1 MITNRYFK
9 LSAIAITALLSQSL
23 SAQCGSDI
31 LRDRLRKQFP
41 ENIEL
46 ENTMNAA
53 VAATSP
59 VENRAAIY
67 TIPVV
72 FHVIHTNGVENIS
85 REQVLD
91 QMRVLNQD
99 YNLLNPNLSKL
110 RSVFK
115 GLEADCQIKF
125 ELATIDPNGKCFDGI
140 NRVYSPVGN
149 NHDMTNEQAKKLV
162 IWDYK
167 KYLNIWVVTN
177 IVSADASGQVLGY
190 AVFPFNNNPN
200 GDGIVV
206 RHDRVGTIGTAVASD
221 SGRTLTH
228 EVGHWLGLFHTFQG
242 GCADQDLIDDTPPVE
257 STFTNA
263 NCPTNGNSCSTD
275 SPDKPDMWENYMD
288 YSNGSC
294 QCLFTAKQKV
304 RMHGFLKQSPRS
316 SNVSAANLIA
326 TGVTPQALAPV
337 AAFVSSSTTIC
348 AGQSVKFYDISCKSD
363 PTAWSWTFTGAS
375 QTSSSI
381 ANPTVTYQTPG
392 KYQVSL
398 TVQNTK
404 GSNSITKTDYIT
416 VLPAQATL
424 KPMYTETFE
433 NGNPTGFTDNTKM
446 THSSLT
452 GSQFELYSK
461 AGYNS
466 ANSFRAPI
474 VTNSNVGSV
483 YSITLPAI
491 DVSSTTGVKFTFMT
505 SYAQPSVDVT
515 EILRIYASSDCGG
528 TFNQVIERSGTGLA
542 YTGQTYTS
550 NFIPSA
556 ANQWKLTGLTSL
568 SSIGLN
574 TSKSLIF
581 RIDVISAGGNPV
593 YIDNINI
600 STFTAGTE
608 VIKNNIA
615 HFQIV
620 PNPINDQSVML
631 VDLKEMAETKVRIMD
646 MQGRLIHEYSA
657 GIKNPGMHQIDLEG
671 TENLSSG
678 LYLAQLVAN
687 HSVIQQTFVV
697 SK

>member
-1 MITNRYFK
+1 MINRR
-9 LSAIAITALLSQSL
+9 LLQISALAISALLSQSL
-23 SAQCGSDI
+23 RAQCGSDI
-31 LRDRLRKQFP
+31 LRERLRTQFP

-46 ENTMNAA
+46 ENQMNAA
-53 VAATSP
+53 VASMSP

-85 REQVLD
+85 REQILD

-177 IVSADASGQVLGY
+177 IVSADASGQILGY

-242 GCADQDLIDDTPPVE
+242 GCQDQDLIDDTPPVE

-263 NCPTNGNSCSTD
+263 NCPTNGNSCTND

-304 RMHGFLKQSPRS
+304 RMHSFLKQSPRS

-424 KPMYTETFE
+424 KPMYTEGFE
-433 NGNPTGFTDNTKM
+433 NGDPTGFTGNTQM
-446 THSSLT
+446 MHSSPS
-452 GSQFELYSK
+452 GSRFELYTK
-461 AGYNS
+461 AAYAGTTS
-466 ANSFRAPI
+466 LRAPI
-474 VTNSNVGSV
+474 ITNSGVGNV

-491 DVSSTTGVKFTFMT
+491 DVSTTSGVKFTFMT
-505 SYAQPSVDVT
+505 SYAQPSADVT
-515 EILRIYASSDCGG
+515 ETLKIFASSDCGG

-542 YTGQTYTS
+542 FTGQTYTS
-550 NFIPSA
+550 NFVPT

-600 STFTAGTE
+600 STFTASTE
-608 VIKNNIA
+608 KIQNNVA

-631 VDLKEMAETKVRIMD
+631 IELKEMAETKVRILD
-646 MQGRLIHEYSA
+646 MQGRVIHEYSA
-657 GIKNPGMHQIDLEG
+657 GLKNPGMHQIDLEG
-671 TENLSSG
+671 TENLTSG
-678 LYLAQLVAN
+678 LYLAQLIAN
-687 HSVIQQTFVV
+687 HNIVQQTFVV
-697 SK
+697 TK